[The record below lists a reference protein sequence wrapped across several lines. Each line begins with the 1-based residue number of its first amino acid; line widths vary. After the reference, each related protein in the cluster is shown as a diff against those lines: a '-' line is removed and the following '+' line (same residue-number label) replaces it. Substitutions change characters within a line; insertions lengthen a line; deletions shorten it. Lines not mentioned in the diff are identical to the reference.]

1 MKTLPSPSLMISK
14 KHAKRF
20 LLAHQQLWPPRQLK
34 GKAGVLDFVS
44 HVGCI
49 QFDPINVTGRNPD
62 LVLQS
67 RLKDYRPALLEELLY
82 KDRELLDGLDKVQSI
97 YATSDWACFTRRR
110 NSAIER
116 YSDPSDPPAAIA
128 PEVIEEIRLKGP
140 LSSLDIKNTDTIDWS
155 WGQHTRLVRAS
166 LEILYAMGTVG
177 VHHKVNTRRVF
188 DLTERLIPPTI
199 LHARDPNQ
207 TAEDYQ
213 DWHIMRRVAGLGL
226 ANPSAAQYW
235 LGILSVNGETRR
247 TVLRRLVENGKL
259 APIAIEDLPKRTF
272 FMRTSDLPTLK
283 IVQSKRAPKARAA
296 ILAALDN
303 LMWDRDLMR
312 RVFDFDY
319 IWEVYK
325 PADKRRH
332 GYYVLP
338 VLYGE
343 RFVARF
349 EPTFDKKTCQ
359 LNIVNWWWE
368 AEVRRDERMEVELTA
383 CLRKFMDYLD
393 VNRLVIGDKVK
404 QDKNLYWLKELERS

>member
-1 MKTLPSPSLMISK
+1 MKSLPSPTLIISK
-14 KHAKRF
+14 KHAKRY

-34 GKAGVLDFVS
+34 GKAGVLDFAT

-49 QFDPINVTGRNPD
+49 QFDPINVVGRNPD

-82 KDRELLDGLDKVQSI
+82 KDRELLDGFDKVQSI

-116 YSDPSDPPAAIA
+116 YSDPSNPPVAIA
-128 PEVIEEIRLKGP
+128 PEVIEEIRVKGP
-140 LSSLDIKNTDTIDWS
+140 LSSIDIKNADTIDWS
-155 WGQHTRLVRAS
+155 WGQNTRLARAS
-166 LEILYAMGTVG
+166 LEVLYAIGDVG

-188 DLTERLIPPTI
+188 DLTERLIPPAI

-207 TAEDYQ
+207 TDEDYQ
-213 DWHIMRRVAGLGL
+213 DWHVMRRVAGLGL

-235 LGILSVNGETRR
+235 EGILSVNGETRR
-247 TVLRRLVENGKL
+247 SVLGRLVENGKL
-259 APIAIEDLPKRTF
+259 ASIAIEDLPKRTF
-272 FMRTSDLPTLK
+272 FIRICDLPTLK
-283 IVQSKRAPKARAA
+283 NVQSKRAPKARAA

-303 LMWDRDLMR
+303 LMWDRSLMQW
-312 RVFDFDY
+312 VFDFDY

-325 PADKRRH
+325 PADKRRY

-349 EPTFDKKTCQ
+349 EPVYDKKTRQ
-359 LNIVNWWWE
+359 LTIVNWWWE
-368 AEVRRDERMEVELTA
+368 AEIRLDERMEVELTG
-383 CLRKFMDYLD
+383 CLRQFMDYLD
-393 VNRLVIGDKVK
+393 VSRLVIGDKVK
-404 QDKNLYWLKELERS
+404 RDKNLYWLRELERS